1 MKLANLQNCS
11 TSTPTHVRVHY
22 NVENE
27 ENIKENDD
35 KQGLEEDKRTMQG
48 RAEME
53 ESMTEHRKWSGEKGE
68 M

>member
-27 ENIKENDD
+27 GGYKEGMTSNGGGGQTDD
-35 KQGLEEDKRTMQG
+35 AG
-48 RAEME
+48 
-53 ESMTEHRKWSGEKGE
+53 ES
-68 M
+68 